1 MNAASSLQRG
11 ARRARNTAGPG
22 RLAAFL
28 ALVAVASLA
37 ALSVLPAR
45 WVMAWVPDTAP
56 VTVTEAQGSLWSA
69 QVSLAVGVGPLQ
81 RSLPEPLRWR
91 LTWADGPRLVLSHV
105 WLHSPLEIRLAW
117 DGLHIS
123 SQTLQIPAVVLTT
136 LHAVFNTL
144 EPGGELLLQWPDLRV
159 GRAGPHA
166 APGQPLLLIR
176 WRNARSALSRVVP
189 LGDYRLLVEA
199 AAGPAP
205 AYALTLK
212 TDQGPLRLE
221 GAGTVTSPGR
231 LRFDG
236 KAWPDRSAP
245 IETQA
250 ALRRLLDVLGPEAG
264 PDGATLLRMHS

>member
-1 MNAASSLQRG
+1 MNAPDALQRG
-11 ARRARNTAGPG
+11 DRGARHAAGPA
-22 RLAAFL
+22 RLAAVL
-28 ALVAVASLA
+28 ALAAAAALA

-69 QVSLAVGVGPLQ
+69 QVSLAVGAGPLR

-91 LTWADGPRLVLSHV
+91 LTWADGPCLVLSHA
-105 WLHSPLEIRLAW
+105 WLRSPLEIRPTW

-123 SQTLQIPAVVLTT
+123 GQTLRVPAVILTT

-159 GRAGPHA
+159 GRSGPQA
-166 APGQPLLLIR
+166 APGQPLLLAR

-189 LGDYRLLVEA
+189 LGDYRLSVEA
-199 AAGPAP
+199 AAGPEP
-205 AYALTLK
+205 VYALRLK

-221 GAGTVTSPGR
+221 GAGTVTSAGR

-236 KAWPDRSAP
+236 KAWPDDSAP

-250 ALRRLLDVLGPEAG
+250 ALRRLLDVLGPQAG
-264 PDGATLLRMHS
+264 PDGATPLRMHS